1 MTTKYK
7 KLWAHYE
14 RVNKGPTMTVFQL
27 EGRPHQSKS
36 RQLENVEKKI
46 PKFITFSLW
55 RRTPRFTSIRND
67 NGNGNLRGQLTLSAA
82 KFVSSSYI
90 NLCYCVS
97 AFRRSSNSNKNNR
110 NRNNNNK
117 RASNKGSQKVSGF
130 ITCSNSSISLLTTR
144 RHAKVRKIC
153 RARHRLWSDLN
164 HRWDLGFQIPYTIYQ
179 IPRFQNPKWVTLIF
193 IFGERERRRQ
203 RHK

>member
-97 AFRRSSNSNKNNR
+97 AFRRSSNSNKTTETEITIIKEPATKVA
-110 NRNNNNK
+110 K
-117 RASNKGSQKVSGF
+117 RYRV
-130 ITCSNSSISLLTTR
+130 L
-144 RHAKVRKIC
+144 
-153 RARHRLWSDLN
+153 
-164 HRWDLGFQIPYTIYQ
+164 
-179 IPRFQNPKWVTLIF
+179 
-193 IFGERERRRQ
+193 
-203 RHK
+203 